1 MNNSQLKIV
10 PIGGLGKVTQNMFL
24 YQYGNEILIVDCGIG
39 FPDDYMPGVDT
50 LIPDTTYL
58 HEQLAAGK
66 EIVGIALTHGH
77 EDHMGALPYILP
89 ELDDIPPIWGSPL
102 TVGFAQKKLQDQK
115 IDVFI
120 NTFKDHEKVSFGEH
134 FTVMSLAVTHSVP
147 DTKHLVVETPEGVV
161 YHGSDF
167 KLDEHPLDGIKT
179 DTAMMEALGKQGIL
193 VALVDSLRVEVLE
206 HSASETTVGPELE
219 KLMRHTKGKFI
230 VTLMSSHIHR
240 IQQIINSAEKL
251 GRKVTFI
258 GRSVEQ
264 NVQIASNLRKLH
276 VPKDVL
282 VDKRDID
289 KHKDNKLCIVIAG
302 SQGQEGS
309 SLIRAVYGE
318 HRQVQILP
326 DDKVVFSANVI
337 PGNEIPYYRAINELA
352 GNGVNVIYPDVN
364 PLLHQSG
371 HASAAE
377 QREVVRL
384 LKPKYIIPIG
394 GEDRHRAKF
403 REYVAQSL
411 GYTKDKTLTPKNGE
425 ILGFHKGEAKVVDS
439 IVIRPRTVDGLGI
452 GDVGPAVLSDRRL
465 MSQSGMIVLIVPRVK
480 GRFVLDKI
488 QVVSKGFVFMQE
500 AGEVIDFIKQQ
511 AREVINHLGK
521 KKGKDE
527 TLRQELEKR
536 LSKKL
541 YKIIQREPVIIP
553 VILDV

>member
-1 MNNSQLKIV
+1 
-10 PIGGLGKVTQNMFL
+10 L
-24 YQYGNEILIVDCGIG
+24 YQYENEILIVDCGIG

-50 LIPDTTYL
+50 LIPDTSYL
-58 HEQLAAGK
+58 HEQLAEGK

-89 ELDDIPPIWGSPL
+89 ELDDMPPIWGSPL
-102 TVGFAQKKLQDQK
+102 TVGFAQKKLADQK

-120 NTFKDHEKVSFGEH
+120 NTFKDHDKVSFGQH
-134 FTVMSLAVTHSVP
+134 FKVMSLAVTHSVP
-147 DTKHLVVETPEGVV
+147 DTKHLVIDTPEGVV

-167 KLDEHPLDGIKT
+167 KLDEHPLDGIKS
-179 DTAMMEALGKQGIL
+179 DTAMMEALGKKGIL
-193 VALVDSLRVEVLE
+193 VALVDSLRVEDLE
-206 HSASETTVGPELE
+206 RTGSETTVGPELE

-251 GRKVTFI
+251 GRKVVFI

-276 VPKDVL
+276 VPKDVI

-289 KHKDNKLCIVIAG
+289 QHKDNRLCIVIAG

-352 GNGVNVIYPDVN
+352 GNGVNVIYPDVD

-371 HASAAE
+371 HASAPE
-377 QREVVRL
+377 QREVVKL
-384 LKPKYIIPIG
+384 LQPKFVIPIG

-403 REYVAQSL
+403 REYVTQSL
-411 GYTKDKTLTPKNGE
+411 GYTKERTLTPKNGE
-425 ILGFHKGEAKVVDS
+425 ILGFRNGEANVVDS

-452 GDVGPAVLSDRRL
+452 GDVGPVVLSDRRL
-465 MSQSGMIVLIVPRVK
+465 MSQSGMIVLIVPRLK
-480 GRFVLDKI
+480 GKFLTNKI

-500 AGEVIDFIKQQ
+500 AGEVVDYIKDQ
-511 AREVINHLGK
+511 AKEIVNHMGK
-521 KKGKDE
+521 KKNRDE
-527 TLRQELEKR
+527 ALRQELEKR
-536 LSKKL
+536 LGKRL
-541 YKIIQREPVIIP
+541 YKIIQREPMIIP